1 LLKEVGLLR
10 PRDGGLDVNIVPLF
24 ETIEDLRGCGGVMDA
39 LLATPEYVRLLEGR
53 GRVQEVMIGYSDSNK
68 DGGFLT
74 SGWELYKAEMALIDV
89 FRSRNVGLRLF
100 HGRGGSVGRGGG
112 PSYNAILAQPAGAV
126 EAGIRVTEQGEVI
139 AGKFLNPELGRQN
152 LEHLVAA
159 MLELALLHPQQ
170 QAAPRPEFIQAMEE
184 LSDHA

>member
-1 LLKEVGLLR
+1 
-10 PRDGGLDVNIVPLF
+10 
-24 ETIEDLRGCGGVMDA
+24 
-39 LLATPEYVRLLEGR
+39 
-53 GRVQEVMIGYSDSNK
+53 MIGQTDDNK
-68 DGGFLT
+68 VAGCLT
-74 SGWELYKAEMALIDV
+74 SGWELYKAQMALIDV
-89 FRSRNVGLRLF
+89 FRSHKVGLRLF

-152 LEHLVAA
+152 LEHLVSA

-170 QAAPRPEFIQAMEE
+170 AAQRPEFIQAIEE
-184 LSDHA
+184 LAEHAYRAYRALVYETEGFERYFWES